1 MKKIVFALIALMM
14 ASCLFAE
21 VKDSVLVQVS
31 VNTDN
36 TKVAFTTSAYNEVTA
51 DGPDRAG
58 TVSMNDV
65 DGNSASKTATVYAS
79 GHSNDPNK
87 LQLTV
92 YGTALTRYTGTED
105 AMIFADDDV
114 VSTTYSYGN
123 GLSTTVSTAAT
134 SATTPD
140 ADGRPQGIEV
150 ATFVETTDPTALR
163 TLGENA
169 ITVTADISQALQG
182 NYAAVLTLVCEPVS
196 A

>member
-92 YGTALTRYTGTED
+92 YGTALTRYTE
-105 AMIFADDDV
+105 IADSMSFTDDV
-114 VSTTYSYGN
+114 ANTTYSYGN
-123 GLSTTVSTAAT
+123 GSSTVSAAAT

-140 ADGRPQGIEV
+140 ANGTPQGALV
-150 ATFVETTDPTALR
+150 ATFKETVDPTALR

-182 NYAAVLTLVCEPVS
+182 KYAAVLTLVCAPAE

>member
-1 MKKIVFALIALMM
+1 MRKIVSALIVLLM

-31 VNTDN
+31 VKTDN
-36 TKVAFTTSAYNEVTA
+36 TKVAFTTIAYTEATEAGPSRADKVTMEN
-51 DGPDRAG
+51 DGDS
-58 TVSMNDV
+58 TT
-65 DGNSASKTATVYAS
+65 SKTVTVYAS
-79 GHSNDPNK
+79 GHSNDPNM

-92 YGTALTRYTGTED
+92 YGTALTRYTGTDD
-105 AMIFADDDV
+105 AMSFTDDV

-123 GLSTTVSTAAT
+123 GSSTTVTSAAK

-140 ADGRPQGIEV
+140 ASGKPQGILV
-150 ATFVETTDPTALR
+150 ATFKETIAPTALR

-169 ITVTADISQALQG
+169 ITVKADISQALQG
-182 NYAAVLTLVCEPVS
+182 DYAAVLTLVCEPAS